1 MSVRL
6 DRKTTEANIEMP
18 SLKNTRDEKQKKF
31 FVKDR
36 F

>member
-6 DRKTTEANIEMP
+6 DRKTGTKMEMP
-18 SLKNTRDEKQKKF
+18 SLKNTRDEKQKKI
-31 FVKDR
+31 VRDR